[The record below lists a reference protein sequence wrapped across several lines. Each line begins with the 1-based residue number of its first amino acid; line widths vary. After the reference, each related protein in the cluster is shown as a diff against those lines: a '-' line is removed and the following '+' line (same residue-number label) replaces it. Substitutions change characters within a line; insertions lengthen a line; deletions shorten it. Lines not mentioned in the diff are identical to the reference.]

1 MRDVA
6 IWKYLHQIPVEDK
19 AREKMILEDI
29 RRRSEEKGL
38 SECDISVVMEIFED
52 QIHVARMMQTDWIK
66 KISNSDLKS
75 PGSLD
80 QQIRPKI
87 QQITWQQLDLIFSQI
102 LGTTYPGWLRE
113 IISESLKAR
122 NRVSEEEETR
132 EAILVKEDLL

>member
-1 MRDVA
+1 MMRDVA

-19 AREKMILEDI
+19 AREKIILEDI

-38 SECDISVVMEIFED
+38 SERDISVVMAIFED

-66 KISNSDLKS
+66 KMSNSDLTS

-87 QQITWQQLDLIFSQI
+87 HQITGQQLNLIFSQI
-102 LGTTYPGWLRE
+102 LSPE
-113 IISESLKAR
+113 KSSESSDFDQISERHLSHLSPRYLSL
-122 NRVSEEEETR
+122 
-132 EAILVKEDLL
+132 LLQNLRKIF